1 MKHLR
6 GCRIF
11 QYSSIPPRA
20 KLPLPECAISSR
32 YSSYKHYLLYSVIV
46 YRLSLSLLY
55 NLSIIQ
61 DIGWRSYDPLERI
74 QIE

>member
-11 QYSSIPPRA
+11 QYSSISPRA

-32 YSSYKHYLLYSVIV
+32 YSSYKYYLLYYVIV
-46 YRLSLSLLY
+46 YRLSLSMLKDT
-55 NLSIIQ
+55 SIIQ